1 MIRAIAIITLQ
12 TLFFGCINL
21 KTVNHYSN
29 NALKATQKFEEIP
42 YTFLQH
48 CIDRCEMS
56 AIDSFKIYREIKC
69 PCDQY
74 KRADSV
80 TQLVYRALRG
90 YFDGLTRLSNN
101 QLTNYQIDRLKKAVQ
116 EEDLG
121 VLQVNKEE
129 ANAYATLTDMMLRGF
144 ADSYRQK
151 KIKAFISGANTPV
164 QVLLSKLEF
173 IESKNLKDVM
183 EFKKERLFDHY
194 RSLLRARLSDYEKQE
209 ATARYYAS
217 LQGIII
223 LEKQCMTYA
232 RSLRTIARGHQ
243 QLYENRNKIS
253 SEELRRRLTPYANDI
268 CDLISEFD
276 KLKNK

>member
-1 MIRAIAIITLQ
+1 MKVISLITLQ
-12 TLFFGCINL
+12 AILVGCINL
-21 KTVNHYSN
+21 QHVHDFSDSS
-29 NALKATQKFEEIP
+29 LKATQKFEEIP

-90 YFDGLTRLSNN
+90 YFDGLTRLSKN

-116 EEDLG
+116 DEDLG

-151 KIKAFISGANTPV
+151 KIKAFISGANAPV

-173 IESKNLKDVM
+173 IESKNLKDLM

-194 RSLLRARLSDYEKQE
+194 RSLLQARLSNYEKQE
-209 ATARYYAS
+209 ATADYYAS
-217 LQGIII
+217 LQGITIV
-223 LEKQCMTYA
+223 EKECMTYA
-232 RSLRTIARGHQ
+232 RSLRSIARGHQ

-276 KLKNK
+276 KLKNR

>member
-1 MIRAIAIITLQ
+1 MKVISLITFQ
-12 TLFFGCINL
+12 TILVGCINL
-21 KTVNHYSN
+21 QHVHDFSDSS
-29 NALKATQKFEEIP
+29 LKATQKFEEIP

-121 VLQVNKEE
+121 VLQVNREE

-151 KIKAFISGANTPV
+151 KIKAFISGANAPV